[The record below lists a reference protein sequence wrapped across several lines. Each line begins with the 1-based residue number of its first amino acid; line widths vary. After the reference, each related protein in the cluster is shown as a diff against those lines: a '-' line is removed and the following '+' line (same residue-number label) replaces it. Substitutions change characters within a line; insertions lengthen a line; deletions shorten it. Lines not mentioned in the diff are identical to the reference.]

1 MDNEE
6 IRKLLQE
13 LKKNS
18 DESTAV
24 RSKVVKIHF
33 DTPEEAE
40 RRRRMKR
47 RAEEEEARKQQEEQA
62 RAEAE
67 EEERRREAEKAAMEA
82 VEEAKLEAK
91 AGFASDLEQDLQ
103 SAMQLPDEEEA
114 GENADDLDLNWEYEE
129 PRLSTDAPE
138 EEEEDDGFTGGDE
151 EEFREPE
158 DPTMTEEDPIRSLF
172 GSIAG
177 GLASLADRFR
187 EKGEEDRE
195 ADEDGDEPE
204 GEVSEDAPKTEKP
217 GIGRLSLRRKKAK
230 PEVSR
235 KTQGTGGPD
244 LAKDAAAGDEN
255 ALGESAAD
263 GHSGR
268 EKREADPEEEW
279 KLRME
284 QPPRRSLRRRRIPD
298 KPVIALEKPQPEEEM
313 IPGEQEA
320 SPLSASSAAT
330 SQDTAPDS
338 DESGSFITLSN
349 EEFPNREDTAEQAVQ
364 QAAQE
369 AQSVQAAGQDTERAP
384 AQEEDAS
391 NQKSIAVVD
400 LDENTNS
407 KGVEVIPLDARS
419 TGPLPILKGGHLK
432 GKSTEAAN
440 AGKSTADRTAGKP
453 KASWTDRIGSLLKK
467 KEKSAGR
474 KEADAPGRHGDE
486 TGGAGEKLAGR
497 LKDAGA
503 FISGHRKQCIIGAAL
518 AAVIL
523 VLIILAAA
531 VYPKMKSP
539 RRATI
544 REDEGLTLQ
553 ILDQPGAFTAEGDV
567 KMRAKAPETIQS
579 VTINAENIAI
589 EQGRTVDFSYHATG
603 GTLDVMV
610 VSTDKVRSATVTL
623 AYVDSAPPVISLSEK
638 DGMIEIS
645 AEDTESGLKALY
657 VGTCDGLSD
666 VPQYEEYKEPLPADP
681 NVTVSYYAVDEAGN
695 SSVPVLTV
703 LTPAESIAFPE
714 DRIGLYPGSSTQLE
728 MITTPENAFVS
739 GLTLEVENPKV
750 AQVNGSTLTAVGEG
764 DTKITA
770 SADGIPAVTAL
781 VSVAQSRT
789 VTISA
794 VGDCTLGTDVN
805 LSQNTSFDAYQAMYG
820 NSYFF
825 EKVRNI
831 LNADDS
837 TFANFEGT
845 LTESDQRMDKQFAF
859 KGDPSYTEILKEGSI
874 DVVTLANNHSSDY
887 GASSLTDTE
896 AALDA
901 AGIEWCEGDN
911 IAWQEL
917 NGVRTA
923 FIGIYALDNGVAKL
937 EQTERTIREAREM
950 GADLVIVEF
959 HWGNELVTTVD
970 QYQKQLAHAAV
981 DAGADLVLG
990 SHAHVLLGIE
1000 KYNGVHIVYGLG
1012 NFCFGGNA
1020 NPHSDESMIWQQTFT
1035 FTADGLQSEDDIS
1048 IIPVRISSDTT
1059 INNYQPVPVTGE
1071 EAEAIMKSIDELSAE
1086 FGGTYSQYMTDG
1098 TKFTA

>member
-103 SAMQLPDEEEA
+103 SAMELPDEEED

-187 EKGEEDRE
+187 EKGEEERE

-230 PEVSR
+230 PEGSR

-244 LAKDAAAGDEN
+244 LAKEAAAGAADAAAGDEN
-255 ALGESAAD
+255 ASGESAAD

-320 SPLSASSAAT
+320 SPLSAGSAAT

-349 EEFPNREDTAEQAVQ
+349 EEFPNREDTAEQEARQEEQ
-364 QAAQE
+364 QAEQE
-369 AQSVQAAGQDTERAP
+369 AQSAGAAGQEAGRPA

-391 NQKSIAVVD
+391 NLKSIAVVD

-432 GKSTEAAN
+432 GKSPEAEG
-440 AGKSTADRTAGKP
+440 AGKSAAAGASGKP
-453 KASWTDRIGSLLKK
+453 KASRTDRIGPILQKIS
-467 KEKSAGR
+467 
-474 KEADAPGRHGDE
+474 
-486 TGGAGEKLAGR
+486 GR

-503 FISGHRKQCIIGAAL
+503 FVSGHRKQCIIGAAL

-770 SADGIPAVTAL
+770 SADGIPAVTAS

-825 EKVRNI
+825 EKVRHI

-923 FIGIYALDNGVAKL
+923 FIGIYALDNGVTKL